1 MKMENSMKY
10 LETSK
15 DKFPFT
21 YTLNVMEAIQEKYG
35 SLQKWSDLIESKT
48 TPEPDVKALIFFF
61 TEAINEGIEIEN
73 EEKGENRALVTSK
86 QVGRIITEIGILDA
100 GKKLKN
106 AVIDASKVP
115 DDNNENAE
123 GQEEKN

>member
-1 MKMENSMKY
+1 MQNSMKY

-15 DKFPFT
+15 DKFPFI

-35 SLQKWSDLIESKT
+35 SLQEWSNLIESKT
-48 TPEPDVKALIFFF
+48 NPEPDVKALIFFF

-73 EEKGENRALVTSK
+73 EEKGENRQLLTPK
-86 QVGRIITEIGILDA
+86 QVGRIITEIGIIDA

-106 AVIDASKVP
+106 AVIDSSKIS
-115 DDNNENAE
+115 DDDTENDE
-123 GQEEKN
+123 GEEEKN